1 MFFNDTATTEI
12 YTGNSAVKTEF
23 SFGNEARHLAQM
35 IIPTQVDPQTDRTV
49 RITGVNYHPDVF
61 LYDGVS
67 TGGGAFN
74 NGFSNG
80 FDI

>member
-1 MFFNDTATTEI
+1 
-12 YTGNSAVKTEF
+12 
-23 SFGNEARHLAQM
+23 M

-49 RITGVNYHPDVF
+49 RITGVNYHQDVF

-67 TGGGAFN
+67 TGGGAFSD
-74 NGFSNG
+74 GFSNG